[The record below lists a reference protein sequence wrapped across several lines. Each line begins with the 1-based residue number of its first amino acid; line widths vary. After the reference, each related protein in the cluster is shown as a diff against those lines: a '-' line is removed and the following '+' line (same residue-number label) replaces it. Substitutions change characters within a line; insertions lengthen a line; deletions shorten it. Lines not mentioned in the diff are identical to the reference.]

1 MRVDKQDT
9 VQAPVVKVWEE
20 LWKVQK
26 LIGYIPGVESV
37 ETVEEGKRYKAKV
50 RDRVGPFQVS
60 FQLEVVVESAE
71 QASYLRA
78 RVSGAERRLASTL
91 QQVIEIRLSAD
102 APGTTALNVG
112 AEISILGKLGSLG
125 DGLIRARALEA
136 ISTFVA
142 SLKKDIESAQVPC
155 AP

>member
-9 VQAPVVKVWEE
+9 VQATVVKVWEE

-37 ETVEEGKRYKAKV
+37 ETVEEGKRYKAYV

-102 APGTTALNVG
+102 TPGTTALNVG